1 MECSTA
7 QFVWSPSPL
16 ERQKEDQI
24 SFNFSYKVNFKDFLK
39 SNSVCLLTNETYITY
54 QTEFHSIAWI
64 VPQGWDLG
72 VVEGGGVKNLIFLKF
87 NQIKFVSYSHESHST
102 PQCFWFRPLG
112 PWGRAKR
119 SNIIKFQLQ
128 RKFQRFLNQT
138 LCAFSQ
144 MKDINIL

>member
-24 SFNFSYKVNFKDFLK
+24 SFNFNNKVNFKDFLK

-54 QTEFHSIAWI
+54 KTEFYTRSPRSCPRVGTW
-64 VPQGWDLG
+64 GRG
-72 VVEGGGVKNLIFLKF
+72 KGGGSNFFFPKF

-112 PWGRAKR
+112 PWGRTKR

-128 RKFQRFLNQT
+128 RKF
-138 LCAFSQ
+138 
-144 MKDINIL
+144 